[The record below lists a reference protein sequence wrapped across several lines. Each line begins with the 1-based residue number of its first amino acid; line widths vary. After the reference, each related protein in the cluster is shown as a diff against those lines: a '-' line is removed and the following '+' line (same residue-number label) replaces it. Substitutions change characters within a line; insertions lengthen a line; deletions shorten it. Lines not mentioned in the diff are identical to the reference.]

1 MAPTACELAVIF
13 PDEFPPEAVDTA
25 LGDLEASKI
34 GLVVV
39 TAKPRRFDVWLSRD
53 HANHVLL
60 PKPIWTWNIID
71 SVRAWLLLSNRN
83 GVLPSA
89 R

>member
-1 MAPTACELAVIF
+1 MCKLAVIF
-13 PDEFPPEAVDTA
+13 PDEFPGDAVHAA
-25 LGDLEASKI
+25 LGDLEVRQI

-39 TAKPRRFDVWLSRD
+39 TAKPRRFDVWVSRD

-71 SVRAWLLLSNRN
+71 SVRAWLLLSMRD
-83 GVLPSA
+83 GVLPST